1 MFGLHHLFHV
11 HFPNQNLHARCHFH
25 YLNYYY
31 LRRLLRLLHRLLRPR
46 GGRLPDFLR
55 GVVHFWMR
63 RMTHISASGARFRSR
78 PLSRVVLFE
87 PHEAPRASIL
97 ALAHFQNRR
106 WYHRSPQSTLLGVV
120 VLGRKQL
127 GKQAAGFVLLFLR
140 DDLSDARRRRE
151 KKGER
156 RFVRRRSVVAVF
168 SGGILKRR
176 AAKRNRRL
184 ELRTSGKSNWNRLSF
199 FYESFGKEKEG
210 KKKKTHHHFLFR
222 RRKHH
227 HHHPLS
233 RVRIW
238 RLLFSTRLRRK
249 KEKTTT

>member
-1 MFGLHHLFHV
+1 M
-11 HFPNQNLHARCHFH
+11 
-25 YLNYYY
+25 
-31 LRRLLRLLHRLLRPR
+31 
-46 GGRLPDFLR
+46 PDFLTRLR
-55 GVVHFWMR
+55 GVHFWMR

-87 PHEAPRASIL
+87 PHEALRASIL

-106 WYHRSPQSTLLGVV
+106 WYRWSPQSTLGVV

-168 SGGILKRR
+168 WGIIKRR
-176 AAKRNRRL
+176 AARNRIGIKEIRKIEL
-184 ELRTSGKSNWNRLSF
+184 ESSF
-199 FYESFGKEKEG
+199 FFFYLREG
-210 KKKKTHHHFLFR
+210 KKRTEKKDAPPFSLSTTKTPPPVITRSKKGVVVLDAATR
-222 RRKHH
+222 REDDKDDAVKRDHD
-227 HHHPLS
+227 
-233 RVRIW
+233 
-238 RLLFSTRLRRK
+238 
-249 KEKTTT
+249 EY

>member
-1 MFGLHHLFHV
+1 M
-11 HFPNQNLHARCHFH
+11 
-25 YLNYYY
+25 
-31 LRRLLRLLHRLLRPR
+31 
-46 GGRLPDFLR
+46 PDFLTRLR
-55 GVVHFWMR
+55 GVHFWMR
-63 RMTHISASGARFRSR
+63 RMTYISASGARFRSR

-87 PHEAPRASIL
+87 PHEALRASIL

-168 SGGILKRR
+168 SGGIILKRR
-176 AAKRNRRL
+176 AAKRNRI
-184 ELRTSGKSNWNRLSF
+184 NWN
-199 FYESFGKEKEG
+199 
-210 KKKKTHHHFLFR
+210 
-222 RRKHH
+222 
-227 HHHPLS
+227 
-233 RVRIW
+233 
-238 RLLFSTRLRRK
+238 
-249 KEKTTT
+249 

>member
-1 MFGLHHLFHV
+1 M
-11 HFPNQNLHARCHFH
+11 
-25 YLNYYY
+25 
-31 LRRLLRLLHRLLRPR
+31 
-46 GGRLPDFLR
+46 PDFLTRLR

-63 RMTHISASGARFRSR
+63 RMTHISASGARSRSR

-87 PHEAPRASIL
+87 PHEALRASIL

-106 WYHRSPQSTLLGVV
+106 WYHRSPQSTLGVV

-176 AAKRNRRL
+176 AAKRNRIGIKEIRNRIGIVL
-184 ELRTSGKSNWNRLSF
+184 LLLLLLR
-199 FYESFGKEKEG
+199 ESFGKEKEG
-210 KKKKTHHHFLFR
+210 KKRRTTIFSLSTTTTKTPPPPVITCSTNLAC
-222 RRKHH
+222 
-227 HHHPLS
+227 
-233 RVRIW
+233 VVVG
-238 RLLFSTRLRRK
+238 LFSTRRHK
-249 KEKTTT
+249 KEKTTTTRSNEND